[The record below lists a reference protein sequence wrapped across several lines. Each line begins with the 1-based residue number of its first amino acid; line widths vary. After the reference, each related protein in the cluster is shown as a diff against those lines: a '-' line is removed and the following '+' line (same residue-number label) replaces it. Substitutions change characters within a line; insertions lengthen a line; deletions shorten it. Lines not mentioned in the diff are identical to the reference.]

1 MNAQTC
7 LTDADLGRLCEG
19 DVTAKQR
26 GIFERHLEAC
36 SKCRARWEQ
45 VAAGARY
52 VEGVLSGAKTAG
64 VRIACPSQDL
74 LAGYLDDSL
83 DAAEKRL
90 VKRHLAECQTCQEQ
104 VQAVKWLSDAY
115 AEEGGEW
122 WNQYVGEQI
131 LQLAA
136 DAPEVL
142 DDILE
147 AANVGEISGIK
158 SEAILRLP
166 ILQPAETVPLRM
178 AAGTG
183 EGFSEQVLR
192 QDEPPFEFHV
202 VQFGEQIRVTVRAP
216 DEASPYK
223 NCLARLRLFEGDSCR
238 LSRYILI
245 EDGQG
250 RCTIEAEEARAVRP
264 QKQSL
269 RVDLEPIVGVEQLAA
284 AGGEAYVPI
293 LERLLK
299 HGDASLRTHA
309 VEVLAR
315 IQGPKAGPLIE
326 PLASDPD
333 ETVRAAVRRAMMLA
347 ERKHG

>member
-26 GIFERHLEAC
+26 GVFERHLEAC

-64 VRIACPSQDL
+64 VRTACPSQNL
-74 LAGYLDDSL
+74 LAGYLDGSL
-83 DAAEKRL
+83 DAAGKRL
-90 VKRHLAECQTCQEQ
+90 VKRHLAECRACQEQ

-122 WNQYVGEQI
+122 WNQYVGQQI
-131 LQLAA
+131 LHLVAH
-136 DAPEVL
+136 APEVL
-142 DDILE
+142 SEVL
-147 AANVGEISGIK
+147 AAVK
-158 SEAILRLP
+158 VARPAAIRSRATINLP
-166 ILQPAETVPLRM
+166 ILRVGVGI
-178 AAGTG
+178 AAATG
-183 EGFSEQVLR
+183 EGFFEETLR
-192 QDEPPFEFHV
+192 QDEPPFEFHI
-202 VQFGEQIRVTVRAP
+202 VQFGEELRVTACAVG
-216 DEASPYK
+216 EISPYRD
-223 NCLARLRLFEGDSCR
+223 CLARLRLFEGDSCR

-250 RCTIEAEEARAVRP
+250 QCSVEPEESRAARP
-264 QKQSL
+264 KKKPL
-269 RVDLEPIVGVEQLAA
+269 RVDLEPVVRVDQLAA
-284 AGGEAYVPI
+284 AGGEAYEPI

-309 VEVLAR
+309 VEILAR
-315 IQGPKAGPLIE
+315 IRGPQAGPLIE

-333 ETVRAAVRRAMMLA
+333 QAVRAAVRRAMTLA

>member
-7 LTDADLGRLCEG
+7 LTDADFGRLCEG

-26 GIFERHLEAC
+26 GVFERHLQAC

-52 VEGVLSGAKTAG
+52 VEGVLSGAKAAG
-64 VRIACPSQDL
+64 ARTKCPSQNL
-74 LAGYLDDSL
+74 LARYLDDSL

-90 VKRHLAECQTCQEQ
+90 VKRHLAECRTCHEQ
-104 VQAVKWLSDAY
+104 VQAGKWLSDAY

-122 WNQYVGEQI
+122 WNQYVGQQI
-131 LQLAA
+131 LRLVAR
-136 DAPEVL
+136 APEVL
-142 DDILE
+142 GEVL
-147 AANVGEISGIK
+147 AAAKVGQAADVR
-158 SEAILRLP
+158 SEAFIRLP
-166 ILQPAETVPLRM
+166 ILEPAEAAPLRM
-178 AAGTG
+178 AAATG

-192 QDEPPFEFHV
+192 QDEPPFEFHI
-202 VQFGEQIRVTVRAP
+202 VQFGEQIRVTVRAL
-216 DEASPYK
+216 DETSPYK
-223 NCLARLRLFEGDSCR
+223 DCLARLRLFEGDSCR

-250 RCTIEAEEARAVRP
+250 QCSVEPEEARAVRP
-264 QKQSL
+264 QKRSL
-269 RVDLEPIVGVEQLAA
+269 RVDLEPVVGVEQLAA

-299 HGDASLRTHA
+299 HGDAGLRTHA

-326 PLASDPD
+326 PLAGDPD
-333 ETVRAAVRRAMMLA
+333 ESVRAAVRRAMTLA